1 LKNIIFKVYINMPV
15 GMFVQSNPYTNTI
28 ASRTEQS
35 GGSLG
40 GNKKAGIV
48 VFGTTW
54 QRGNMGNYLKRAP
67 QRIPS
72 VAFALRNTTRRP
84 VQGTRYQVYARR
96 GIM

>member
-1 LKNIIFKVYINMPV
+1 MT
-15 GMFVQSNPYTNTI
+15 GMQYHFGKQGRNVESLTNRGC
-28 ASRTEQS
+28 AF
-35 GGSLG
+35 GGSCG

-54 QRGNMGNYLKRAP
+54 QQGNMGNYLKRAP

-72 VAFALRNTTRRP
+72 VTFALLNTTRRP

>member
-1 LKNIIFKVYINMPV
+1 MPV
-15 GMFVQSNPYTNTI
+15 GMFTQFARYSDLT

-48 VFGTTW
+48 TFGTTW
-54 QRGNMGNYLKRAP
+54 QRGNMGNYIKRAP
-67 QRIPS
+67 QRTPS
-72 VAFALRNTTRRP
+72 LLAMQLLTTRRP